1 MQNIAILLFY
11 YSNLF
16 WAVLVAFV
24 AIVFVAFVVIVF
36 VFFVDTLSI

>member
-11 YSNLF
+11 YNNLF